1 MCALFIG
8 RRNSHQPLEEAKHAF
23 HHHYF
28 VVTPYNKTHE
38 LAYMKANLLQL
49 QMVTE
54 QVINPSDQQ
63 ETAMPSAEILALLEE
78 KCHNDILFYQYMM
91 SHYQEKLDWAKKHL
105 NTHFK
110 TPCSIV

>member
-38 LAYMKANLLQL
+38 LAYMMANFLQL